1 MDNIVFLNLF
11 FNVLILI
18 LLFVV
23 YRKTGSSNQTEQLLG
38 IKLQL
43 DQLRNDIYRQQEG
56 LRSELNRN
64 MQETMNNF
72 GSIILK
78 TLRSTNDIQNGIV
91 KDMDKNMQ
99 EKLDQNQRLLSDS
112 LSQVEK
118 RLQTY
123 AAESTAKL
131 ENIRL
136 SVERKLSELQAD
148 NNKKLDDMRQLVDEK
163 LQKTL
168 NERMTESFKL
178 VNDRLEQVYKG
189 LGEMQS
195 LAQGVGDLK
204 KVMSNVKTRGILGEI
219 QLGAILEEI
228 LSAEQYVTNV
238 ETKKGSGKVV
248 EYAIKLPSED
258 GSFVYLPI
266 DSKFPGET
274 YGNLRDAY
282 ERGNPEEIQNCVK
295 VLLNTIKAEAKD
307 IRDKYIDAPNTTDFA
322 IMFLPFEGLY
332 AEVVNRGMIEVLQRD
347 YHVNLAGP
355 STMAALLNSLQMGF
369 KTFAIQQRSS
379 EVWKVLGAVKTEFDK
394 FADALRSTQ
403 ARLTQANEELDKLVG
418 TRTRRMQLKLR
429 GLTQMTSADAE
440 KILQLDQSDS
450 ESKS

>member
-1 MDNIVFLNLF
+1 M
-11 FNVLILI
+11 
-18 LLFVV
+18 
-23 YRKTGSSNQTEQLLG
+23 RK
-38 IKLQL
+38 
-43 DQLRNDIYRQQEG
+43 DIYRQQEG

-123 AAESTAKL
+123 SAESTAKL

>member
-1 MDNIVFLNLF
+1 MDNIVFLSLF

-18 LLFVV
+18 LLFFV
-23 YRKTGSSNQTEQLLG
+23 YRKTNSSNQAEQLLA

-56 LRSELNRN
+56 IRSELIRN
-64 MQETMNNF
+64 TQETMNNF

-78 TLRSTNDIQNGIV
+78 TLRSTNDTQNGIV

-99 EKLDQNQRLLSDS
+99 EKLYQNQRLLSDS
-112 LSQVEK
+112 LAQVEK

-123 AAESTAKL
+123 AAESTVKL

-136 SVERKLSELQAD
+136 NVEQKLGDLQAD

-228 LSAEQYVTNV
+228 LSTEQYVTNI

-282 ERGNPEEIQNCVK
+282 ERGNTEEIQNCVK

-307 IRDKYIDAPNTTDFA
+307 IRDKYIDVPNTTDFA

-394 FADALRSTQ
+394 FADALKATQ
-403 ARLTQANEELDKLVG
+403 TRLTQANEELDKLVG

-429 GLTQMTSADAE
+429 GLTQITSVDAE
-440 KILQLDQSDS
+440 KILQLDQPDS
-450 ESKS
+450 ENKS

>member
-1 MDNIVFLNLF
+1 MDNIVFLGLF
-11 FNVLILI
+11 FNVMILL

-23 YRKTGSSNQTEQLLG
+23 YRKTAISNQSEQLLG
-38 IKLQL
+38 IQLQL
-43 DQLRNDIYRQQEG
+43 DQLRNDLYRQQEG

-64 MQETMNNF
+64 TQETMNNF
-72 GSIILK
+72 GSIMLK
-78 TLRSTNDIQNGIV
+78 TLRSTNDTQNGIV

-99 EKLDQNQRLLSDS
+99 EKLDYNQRLLADS

-123 AAESTAKL
+123 SAESTAKL

-136 SVERKLSELQAD
+136 SVERRLGDLQAD

-282 ERGNPEEIQNCVK
+282 ERGNAEEIQGCVK
-295 VLLNTIKAEAKD
+295 ILINTIKAEAKD
-307 IRDKYIDAPNTTDFA
+307 IKDKYIDAPNTTDFA

-347 YHVNLAGP
+347 YH
-355 STMAALLNSLQMGF
+355 
-369 KTFAIQQRSS
+369 
-379 EVWKVLGAVKTEFDK
+379 
-394 FADALRSTQ
+394 
-403 ARLTQANEELDKLVG
+403 
-418 TRTRRMQLKLR
+418 
-429 GLTQMTSADAE
+429 
-440 KILQLDQSDS
+440 
-450 ESKS
+450 

>member
-1 MDNIVFLNLF
+1 MDNIVFLSLF
-11 FNVLILI
+11 FNVII
-18 LLFVV
+18 LLLLFIV
-23 YRKTGSSNQTEQLLG
+23 YRKAGSNSQNEQLLG

-43 DQLRNDIYRQQEG
+43 DQLRNDLYRQQEG

-78 TLRSTNDIQNGIV
+78 TLRSTNDTQNTIV

-99 EKLDQNQRLLSDS
+99 EKLEQNQRMLSDS

-123 AAESTAKL
+123 SAESTAKL

-136 SVERKLSELQAD
+136 SVERKLGDLQTD

-228 LSAEQYVTNV
+228 LSTEQYVTNV

-282 ERGNPEEIQNCVK
+282 EKGNAEEIQNCVK
-295 VLLNTIKAEAKD
+295 LLLNTIKAEAKD

-394 FADALRSTQ
+394 FADALKATQ
-403 ARLTQANEELDKLVG
+403 TRLTQAHEELDKLVG

-429 GLTQMTSADAE
+429 GLTQITSADAE
-440 KILQLDQSDS
+440 KILQLDQPNP
-450 ESKS
+450 ESKN

>member
-1 MDNIVFLNLF
+1 MDNIVFLSLF
-11 FNVLILI
+11 LNVLILI

-72 GSIILK
+72 GDIILK
-78 TLRSTNDIQNGIV
+78 TLRSTNDTQNGIV

-136 SVERKLSELQAD
+136 SVERKLGELQAD

-282 ERGNPEEIQNCVK
+282 ERGNAEEIQNCVK

-429 GLTQMTSADAE
+429 GLTEMTSADAE
-440 KILQLDQSDS
+440 KILQLDQADS

>member
-1 MDNIVFLNLF
+1 MDNIVFLSLF
-11 FNVLILI
+11 FNVII
-18 LLFVV
+18 LLLLFIV
-23 YRKTGSSNQTEQLLG
+23 YRKAGSNSQNEQLLG

-43 DQLRNDIYRQQEG
+43 DQLRNDLYRQQEG

-78 TLRSTNDIQNGIV
+78 TLRSTNDTQNTIV

-99 EKLDQNQRLLSDS
+99 EKLEQNQRMLSDS

-123 AAESTAKL
+123 SAESTAKL

-136 SVERKLSELQAD
+136 SVERKLGDLQTD

-228 LSAEQYVTNV
+228 LSTEQYVTNV

-282 ERGNPEEIQNCVK
+282 EKGSAEEIQNCVK
-295 VLLNTIKAEAKD
+295 LLLNTIKAEAKD
-307 IRDKYIDAPNTTDFA
+307 IRDKYIDAPSTTDFA

-394 FADALRSTQ
+394 FADALKATQ
-403 ARLTQANEELDKLVG
+403 TRLTQAHEELDKLVG

-429 GLTQMTSADAE
+429 GLTQITSADAE
-440 KILQLDQSDS
+440 KILQLDQPDS
-450 ESKS
+450 ESKN

>member
-1 MDNIVFLNLF
+1 MDNIVFLSLF
-11 FNVLILI
+11 FNVII
-18 LLFVV
+18 LLLLFIV
-23 YRKTGSSNQTEQLLG
+23 YRKAGSNSQNEQLLG

-43 DQLRNDIYRQQEG
+43 DQLRNDLYRQQEG

-78 TLRSTNDIQNGIV
+78 TLRSTNDTQNTIV

-99 EKLDQNQRLLSDS
+99 EKLEQNQRMLSDS

-123 AAESTAKL
+123 SAESTAKL

-136 SVERKLSELQAD
+136 SVERKLGDLQTD

-228 LSAEQYVTNV
+228 LSTEQYVTNV

-282 ERGNPEEIQNCVK
+282 EKGSAEEIQNCVK
-295 VLLNTIKAEAKD
+295 LLLNTIKAEAKD
-307 IRDKYIDAPNTTDFA
+307 IRDNYIDAPNTTDFA

-394 FADALRSTQ
+394 FADALKATQ
-403 ARLTQANEELDKLVG
+403 TRLTQAHEELDKLVG

-429 GLTQMTSADAE
+429 GLTQITSADAE
-440 KILQLDQSDS
+440 KILQLDQPDS
-450 ESKS
+450 ESKN

>member
-123 AAESTAKL
+123 SAESTAKL

-274 YGNLRDAY
+274 YGHLRDAY

>member
-1 MDNIVFLNLF
+1 MDNIVFLSLF

-274 YGNLRDAY
+274 YGHLRDAY

>member
-1 MDNIVFLNLF
+1 MDNIVFLSLF
-11 FNVLILI
+11 FNVLVLI
-18 LLFVV
+18 LLVV
-23 YRKTGSSNQTEQLLG
+23 LYRKTSISNQNEQLLG

-43 DQLRNDIYRQQEG
+43 DQLRNDLYRQQEG

-64 MQETMNNF
+64 TQETMNNF

-78 TLRSTNDIQNGIV
+78 TLRSTNDTQNGIV

-99 EKLDQNQRLLSDS
+99 EKLDQNQRLLADS
-112 LSQVEK
+112 LAQVEK

-136 SVERKLSELQAD
+136 SVERRLGDLQAD

-178 VNDRLEQVYKG
+178 VNDRLEQIYKG

-204 KVMSNVKTRGILGEI
+204 KVMSNVKARGILGEI

-228 LSAEQYVTNV
+228 LSTEQYVTNV

-282 ERGNPEEIQNCVK
+282 ERGNTEEIQNCVK

-307 IRDKYIDAPNTTDFA
+307 IRDKYIDSPNTTDFA

-369 KTFAIQQRSS
+369 KTFAIQQRSG

-394 FADALRSTQ
+394 FAEALKATQ
-403 ARLTQANEELDKLVG
+403 TRLTQANEELDKLVG

-429 GLTQMTSADAE
+429 GLTQITSADAE
-440 KILQLDQSDS
+440 RILQLDQPDSDS
-450 ESKS
+450 KS

>member
-1 MDNIVFLNLF
+1 MDNIVFLSLF
-11 FNVLILI
+11 FNVII
-18 LLFVV
+18 LLLLFIV
-23 YRKTGSSNQTEQLLG
+23 YRKAGSNSQNEQLLG

-43 DQLRNDIYRQQEG
+43 DQLRNDLYRQQEG

-78 TLRSTNDIQNGIV
+78 TLRSTNDTQNTIV

-99 EKLDQNQRLLSDS
+99 EKLEQNQRMLSDS

-123 AAESTAKL
+123 SAESTAKL

-136 SVERKLSELQAD
+136 SVERKLGDLQTD

-228 LSAEQYVTNV
+228 LSTEQYVTNV

-282 ERGNPEEIQNCVK
+282 EKGNAEEIQNCVK
-295 VLLNTIKAEAKD
+295 LLLNTIKAEAKD
-307 IRDKYIDAPNTTDFA
+307 IRDKYIDAPSTTDFA

-394 FADALRSTQ
+394 FADALKATQ
-403 ARLTQANEELDKLVG
+403 TRLTQAHEELDKLVG

-429 GLTQMTSADAE
+429 GLTQITSADAE
-440 KILQLDQSDS
+440 KILQLDQPDS
-450 ESKS
+450 ESKN

>member
-1 MDNIVFLNLF
+1 MDNIVFLSLF

-18 LLFVV
+18 LLFVL
-23 YRKTGSSNQTEQLLG
+23 YRKTASSNQSEQLLG

-43 DQLRNDIYRQQEG
+43 DQLRNDLYRQQEG

-78 TLRSTNDIQNGIV
+78 TLRSTNDTQNGIV

-123 AAESTAKL
+123 SAESTAKL

-136 SVERKLSELQAD
+136 SVERKLGDLQAD

-228 LSAEQYVTNV
+228 LSAEQYAVNI
-238 ETKKGSGKVV
+238 ETKKG
-248 EYAIKLPSED
+248 
-258 GSFVYLPI
+258 I
-266 DSKFPGET
+266 DS
-274 YGNLRDAY
+274 L
-282 ERGNPEEIQNCVK
+282 QQ
-295 VLLNTIKAEAKD
+295 
-307 IRDKYIDAPNTTDFA
+307 YIS
-322 IMFLPFEGLY
+322 G
-332 AEVVNRGMIEVLQRD
+332 
-347 YHVNLAGP
+347 
-355 STMAALLNSLQMGF
+355 
-369 KTFAIQQRSS
+369 
-379 EVWKVLGAVKTEFDK
+379 
-394 FADALRSTQ
+394 STQ
-403 ARLTQANEELDKLVG
+403 SNYLQ
-418 TRTRRMQLKLR
+418 
-429 GLTQMTSADAE
+429 QMAHSS
-440 KILQLDQSDS
+440 ICR
-450 ESKS
+450 